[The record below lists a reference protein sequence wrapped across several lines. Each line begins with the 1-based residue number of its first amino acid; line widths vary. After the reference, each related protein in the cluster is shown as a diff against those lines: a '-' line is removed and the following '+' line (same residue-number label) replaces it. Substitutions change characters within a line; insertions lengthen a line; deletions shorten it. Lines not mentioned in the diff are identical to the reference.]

1 MIESMTDRLFP
12 NVDMQLLKAQLVF
25 EMMTRHNGQLLQ
37 LVSEGVL
44 TQSRDEFVAW
54 VEKCKNAMERM
65 KQEQEGLL

>member
-25 EMMTRHNGQLLQ
+25 EMTVRHNGQLLQ

-44 TQSRDEFVAW
+44 AQSQDAFCDW

-65 KQEQEGLL
+65 KSEQEGLL